1 MYKFISGWN
10 ISLCR
15 AKSQAGVTT
24 TDATII
30 GAMSLAMDAFTS
42 LTMFQMKEQLEPNV
56 RALRIQVPWI
66 NCTWKDHPYV
76 TGEVNPNVGML
87 DL

>member
-1 MYKFISGWN
+1 
-10 ISLCR
+10 
-15 AKSQAGVTT
+15 
-24 TDATII
+24 
-30 GAMSLAMDAFTS
+30 MDAFTY

-56 RALRIQVPWI
+56 RARRIHIPWI
-66 NCTWKDHPYV
+66 NCTWQDHPYV